1 MNLRIRK
8 KYLFYVLLIV
18 SSILGAISAS
28 LDGVISYLY
37 IENSWVFG
45 MAVMVAGIPVTLG
58 LAGVLSLPWGTRSLG
73 ARIDP
78 SFRRFRLLR
87 RHELGYHLLAGVG
100 NTVVTLSHF
109 YLVSVFVDPST
120 VLPFFQV
127 VILYLLVAESL
138 SEKDAPTLAEIESS
152 VIVTFGAIMA
162 AMSLTGSLNVDALL
176 VIFLVMNPAWVV
188 LAVYQRKLKH
198 LVIDDRPNDAINIR
212 TWNVLFTA
220 GMISVAV
227 YLYRPGYFDRALA
240 TVGDVDMFGWLALT
254 MTIIFFSYILY
265 IRALGIGKASI
276 TQAVKASTIIFS
288 IPLSLVLSG
297 VLDYSF
303 SASPTLLAFKLMG
316 IVLVVLGVSSFAL
329 TEVKAY
335 VFINAKTGYR
345 MAELLQEVWRIRG
358 VASVSV
364 LAGKYDMVAKI
375 RIRTLGKG
383 YERIIRRLEEIPAVK
398 EFNWQSILKEWEE
411 I

>member
-1 MNLRIRK
+1 MRLRIRK
-8 KYLFYVLLIV
+8 KYLFYALVV
-18 SSILGAISAS
+18 ASSVLGAVTAS
-28 LDGVISYLY
+28 IDSVISHLHVT
-37 IENSWVFG
+37 NSWVFG
-45 MAVMVAGIPVTLG
+45 VSAMLVGTLVTVAIAL
-58 LAGVLSLPWGTRSLG
+58 VLSLPLGRRSLG

-78 SFRRFRLLR
+78 SFSRFRLLR
-87 RHELGYHLLAGVG
+87 RKELRYHLLAGLG
-100 NTVVTLSHF
+100 NTVTTLGYF
-109 YLVSVFVDPST
+109 YVVSVFLDPST

-127 VILYLLVAESL
+127 VILYLLLAESL

-162 AMSLTGSLNVDALL
+162 SMSLTGSFNLEALFIIF
-176 VIFLVMNPAWVV
+176 VIVNPGWVL
-188 LAVYQRKLKH
+188 LAVCQRKLKR
-198 LVIDDRPNDAINIR
+198 LTVDDRPNDAINIR
-212 TWNVLFTA
+212 TWNVVFTTLFITA
-220 GMISVAV
+220 TTLV
-227 YLYRPGYFDRALA
+227 YNQGYVLDALDA
-240 TVGDVDMFGWLALT
+240 FVDSFGWLALT
-254 MTIIFFSYILY
+254 MTVTFFSYILY

-276 TQAVKASTIIFS
+276 TQAVKASTIVFS
-288 IPLSLVLSG
+288 IPLSLLLAG

-303 SASPTLLAFKLMG
+303 GGSPSLLAIKIMG

-335 VFINAKTGYR
+335 VFINASSGYK
-345 MAELLQEVWRIRG
+345 MSELLREVWRIRG
-358 VASVSV
+358 VASVSA

-383 YERIIRRLEEIPAVK
+383 YERIIRRLEDIPAIE

>member
-1 MNLRIRK
+1 MRLRIRK
-8 KYLFYVLLIV
+8 KYLFYALVV
-18 SSILGAISAS
+18 ASSVLGAVTAS
-28 LDGVISYLY
+28 IDSVISHLHVT
-37 IENSWVFG
+37 NSWVFG
-45 MAVMVAGIPVTLG
+45 VSAMLVGTLVTVAIAL
-58 LAGVLSLPWGTRSLG
+58 VLSLPLGRRSLG

-78 SFRRFRLLR
+78 SFSRFRLLR
-87 RHELGYHLLAGVG
+87 RKELRYHLLAGVG
-100 NTVVTLSHF
+100 NTVTTLGYF
-109 YLVSVFVDPST
+109 YVVSVFLDPST

-127 VILYLLVAESL
+127 VILYLLLAESL

-162 AMSLTGSLNVDALL
+162 SMSLTGSFNLEALFIIF
-176 VIFLVMNPAWVV
+176 VIVNPGLVV
-188 LAVYQRKLKH
+188 LAVCQRKLKR
-198 LVIDDRPNDAINIR
+198 LTVDDRPNDAINIR
-212 TWNVLFTA
+212 TWNVVFTTLFITA
-220 GMISVAV
+220 TTLV
-227 YLYRPGYFDRALA
+227 YNQGYVLDALDA
-240 TVGDVDMFGWLALT
+240 FVDSFGWLALT
-254 MTIIFFSYILY
+254 MTVTFFSYILY

-276 TQAVKASTIIFS
+276 TQAVKASTIVFS
-288 IPLSLVLSG
+288 IPLSLLLAG

-303 SASPTLLAFKLMG
+303 GGSPSLLAIKVMG

-335 VFINAKTGYR
+335 VFINASSGYK
-345 MAELLQEVWRIRG
+345 MSELLREVWRIRG
-358 VASVSV
+358 VASVSA

-383 YERIIRRLEEIPAVK
+383 YERIIRRLEEIPAIE